1 MRRSIAVVVL
11 AIVGLIGCSGASHS
25 GRPDA
30 TKAIQATSHDTKSS
44 LATIQQ
50 QPRRRSIDVD
60 GVKLSILEAGTGDPV
75 IFVHGVVTTS
85 NIFPKYLNAY
95 SPDFR
100 GIAVDLRGYGDSD
113 KPDTG
118 FTIDQFSKDLIKL
131 TDALHI
137 EKPVWVGV
145 SMGGMIL
152 QRLALDNPSRVKA
165 LVLVSTTDG
174 AMILDHHIP
183 SIGAPRDYREVSKNM
198 IVESFPPG
206 TDAQIYQPLL
216 DRIPTWNATVIRQ
229 ALTSMSQF
237 NVHGQLSQIRV
248 PTLIMVG
255 AKDDVATSVIARG
268 IQEQIPGA
276 QVKEFNTGH
285 FMMAEDPNGFLHV
298 LGEFLRGLKSI
309 APTSTGRTAP

>member
-1 MRRSIAVVVL
+1 DRSQTVRPNTAHT
-11 AIVGLIGCSGASHS
+11 ASSGL
-25 GRPDA
+25 
-30 TKAIQATSHDTKSS
+30 TTEQV
-44 LATIQQ
+44 
-50 QPRRRSIDVD
+50 RRRRVNID
-60 GVKLSILEAGTGDPV
+60 GVTLSTLEAGTGDPV

-95 SPDFR
+95 SPGYR
-100 GIAVDLRGYGDSD
+100 GIAVDLRGYGDSE
-113 KPDTG
+113 KPEAG

-131 TDALHI
+131 ADALHLD
-137 EKPVWVGV
+137 KPIWVGV

-152 QRLALDNPSRVKA
+152 QRLALDNPSRVRA

-174 AMILDHHIP
+174 AMILDQHIQ

-206 TDAQIYQPLL
+206 TDPSIYQPLL

-237 NVHGQLSQIRV
+237 NTHGQLSRINV

-255 AKDDVATSVIARG
+255 AKDDVATPAIAKG
-268 IQEQIPGA
+268 IQEQIHGA
-276 QVKEFNTGH
+276 QLVQFDTGH
-285 FMMAEDPNGFLHV
+285 FMMAEDAERFRAV
-298 LGEFLRGLKSI
+298 LGEFLRSLNSK
-309 APTSTGRTAP
+309 ALR

>member
-1 MRRSIAVVVL
+1 MRRFVAL
-11 AIVGLIGCSGASHS
+11 AIFACLAGCSSSSDSARQNGA
-25 GRPDA
+25 
-30 TKAIQATSHDTKSS
+30 KAIQPPPAKTASS
-44 LATIQQ
+44 SPST
-50 QPRRRSIDVD
+50 QPAGRRPVNLGDVN
-60 GVKLSILEAGTGDPV
+60 LSILEAGTGDPV

-85 NIFPKYLNAY
+85 NIFPTYLSAY

-113 KPDTG
+113 KPETG

-131 TDALHI
+131 ADALRI

-152 QRLALDNPSRVKA
+152 QRLALNHPTRVRA

-206 TDAQIYQPLL
+206 TDPTIYQPLL

-237 NVHGQLSQIRV
+237 NTQGLLSRLNV

-255 AKDDVATSVIARG
+255 AKDDVATPAIAKG

-276 QVKEFNTGH
+276 QLVEFNTGH
-285 FMMAEDPNGFLHV
+285 FMMAENPERFRTV
-298 LGEFLRGLKSI
+298 LGEFLRSVK
-309 APTSTGRTAP
+309 R